1 MACATLGGW
10 GRNCVPNWN
19 DVLNEITTEIQT
31 HRIAAQ
37 VALDAVRRKY
47 LKELY
52 AHNRRNIIAY
62 YSGFLSKPGIAG
74 VDITDEDKNGFMMA
88 IHGMVKRNGL
98 DLILHTPGGSIA
110 AAESIVDYLKRMFGR
125 NIRAI
130 VPQIAMSA
138 GTMIACSCN
147 KIIMGKH
154 SNLGPIDPQL
164 NGIPAAGVIEEFQT
178 ALQEIKKDPDAMQV
192 WQYILRQYPPS
203 GQCENGVKWAS
214 AFVGTELRSNM
225 FAGRADAVALAD
237 NIVATLTDF
246 SGNKSHDRHI
256 HYDECRDM
264 GLEVELLEDDNT
276 RQDLVL
282 TVHHCYMNALM
293 NTAAFKIIENHN
305 GVAFVK
311 QQVQVAG
318 GGYT

>member
-1 MACATLGGW
+1 VRHSGAGGGIACPIGTTL
-10 GRNCVPNWN
+10 
-19 DVLNEITTEIQT
+19 LNEITTEIQT

-88 IHGMVKRNGL
+88 IHGMLKQNGL

-110 AAESIVDYLKRMFGR
+110 AAESIVDYLKRMFGK

-178 ALQEIKKDPDAMQV
+178 ALKEIKKDPDAMQV

-203 GQCENGVKWAS
+203 FLGQ
-214 AFVGTELRSNM
+214 
-225 FAGRADAVALAD
+225 
-237 NIVATLTDF
+237 
-246 SGNKSHDRHI
+246 
-256 HYDECRDM
+256 
-264 GLEVELLEDDNT
+264 
-276 RQDLVL
+276 
-282 TVHHCYMNALM
+282 
-293 NTAAFKIIENHN
+293 
-305 GVAFVK
+305 
-311 QQVQVAG
+311 
-318 GGYT
+318 